1 MSEPRYGLHHFNTI
15 PADDITSNGT
25 DPNRDSWLPLNLA
38 DLPQKPPIQPTL
50 GTINGIGLLYPGKR
64 HIFSGPQESAKTLA
78 AYLLAIQT
86 IRDGGT
92 VILLDFEMGAYDA
105 RARLTDLGAT
115 VEDLGGLLYAEPDD
129 PATDDRIALLIG
141 LSPSLVIVDAAAG
154 AYNVQGLDDNK
165 RADVEQLT
173 NLYIRSFWK
182 HGIATIML
190 DHVVKNTETRGAY
203 AIGSERKV
211 GGADVHLGFSVIT
224 PISRGHTG
232 LYKIT
237 THKDRGGYLKR
248 GTLAEMELR
257 SDPDTHEITC
267 QLRPAEEHEP
277 GCPPKSCSTSQKC
290 SSAPPSP
297 SAATTSASKS
307 AANEPSPSPQSTT
320 LYGSATSPRQPAQT
334 ERNYSNL
341 PARLP
346 FSTGKHSPTH
356 QLFPVVPHLFPE
368 QPTYDLFPLYVVQ
381 GTGNKSYRLRTAH
394 LFPPKPT
401 GSPTSSPSPATT
413 HPATSTTR
421 SPHEDT
427 LRRHMLSLRRNLHM
441 D

>member
-15 PADDITSNGT
+15 PADDLTNNGT

-38 DLPQKPPIQPTL
+38 DLPHKPPIQPTL
-50 GTINGIGLLYPGKR
+50 GTLNGIGLLYPGKR

-115 VEDLGGLLYAEPDD
+115 GSDLAGLLYAEPDD
-129 PATDDRIALLIG
+129 PATEDRIALLIG

-173 NLYIRSFWK
+173 NLYIRSFWR

-224 PISRGHTG
+224 PISRGHNG

-248 GTLAEMELR
+248 GILAEMEL
-257 SDPDTHEITC
+257 SSHPETHEITC
-267 QLRPAEEHEP
+267 QLRPAEEHQPGEVWMPTKVMQHISELLEQNHEP
-277 GCPPKSCSTSQKC
+277 ISRSQIAALAGGRKDYVLQAIDHLVRLGYATETAGARNAKLIETSRSFTVLEWENQPDHPPVPTRSH
-290 SSAPPSP
+290 PFP
-297 SAATTSASKS
+297 
-307 AANEPSPSPQSTT
+307 
-320 LYGSATSPRQPAQT
+320 
-334 ERNYSNL
+334 ERDTDD
-341 PARLP
+341 P
-346 FSTGKHSPTH
+346 
-356 QLFPVVPHLFPE
+356 FPVPFRGPDGNGSEPPE
-368 QPTYDLFPLYVVQ
+368 
-381 GTGNKSYRLRTAH
+381 N
-394 LFPPKPT
+394 
-401 GSPTSSPSPATT
+401 SSPVPTT
-413 HPATSTTR
+413 NDWSWVDELTPR
-421 SPHEDT
+421 ENEDPPHD
-427 LRRHMLSLRRNLHM
+427 LHHQ
-441 D
+441 DPT